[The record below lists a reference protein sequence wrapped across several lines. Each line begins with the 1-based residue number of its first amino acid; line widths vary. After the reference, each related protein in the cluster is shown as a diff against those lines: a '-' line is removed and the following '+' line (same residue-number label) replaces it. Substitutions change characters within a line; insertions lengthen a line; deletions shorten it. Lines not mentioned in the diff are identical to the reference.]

1 MLLRA
6 CMPPESTPPQS
17 SLMPDSPS
25 PNGRAAIDMRQRQ
38 AEQMMTS
45 SMLRNWEPLPSQQK
59 DTRNLSSWAVTIAIA
74 VMFVGIILDNYWIGM
89 SATLIAIL
97 VSLRLIWPVIASQVN
112 DLLPEQRAQILGFLA
127 LFVATLGLFK
137 FIGVYR
143 SISNWLRRTTWDE
156 FGSWAEW
163 VGALGQIMIAVLA
176 VYIAWR
182 QYVISRDLTI
192 QQNIITQQ
200 QTIDAY
206 FQGIS
211 DLALDDEGMLEDW
224 PQERAFAEGRT
235 AAILASVDAAGKA
248 KVLRFLS
255 QSNLLTPLKRDYHLG
270 RPILDGNGGYQEDRE
285 NGVCVIELGVML
297 ANTNLSGTD
306 LRWTDLSDAYFIRT
320 NLSYCDLAKANLART
335 VLYEANLSYTDVKGT
350 RFFYGVLETA
360 SPRSRNEPP
369 NYRTG
374 QYTGAVVERIDF
386 TGVKNLSEEQRH
398 YCCAWCGEASRATIP
413 GGCAGIPNLL
423 GR

>member
-1 MLLRA
+1 
-6 CMPPESTPPQS
+6 MPSEPNSPQASFMPET
-17 SLMPDSPS
+17 PS
-25 PNGRAAIDMRQRQ
+25 PNGRSGIEAVRQRQ
-38 AEQMMTS
+38 AEQQMTPLYS
-45 SMLRNWEPLPSQQK
+45 LKQREILPSQQK
-59 DTRNLSSWAVTIAIA
+59 SINASASWIAIIAIA
-74 VMFVGIILDNYWIGM
+74 VMFIGIIADSYWIGM
-89 SATLIAIL
+89 AGVLVAIII
-97 VSLRLIWPVIASQVN
+97 SLRLIWPVLQNQVN
-112 DLLPEQRAQILGFLA
+112 ELLPEQRAQLLGFVA
-127 LFVATLGLFK
+127 LFVAVLGLLK

-143 SISNWLRRTTWDE
+143 RIGNWLKTTTWDE

-285 NGVCVIELGVML
+285 NGVCVIDLGVML
-297 ANTNLSGTD
+297 AGANLANTD

-320 NLSYCDLAKANLART
+320 NLVDCDLAKANLART
-335 VLYEANLSYTDVKGT
+335 VLYEANLSRADMKGT
-350 RFFYGVLETA
+350 RLFYGSLETA
-360 SPRSRNEPP
+360 SPRSRSEAP
-369 NYRTG
+369 NYITG
-374 QYTGAVVERIDF
+374 SHTGAVIERADF
-386 TGVKNLSEEQRH
+386 TGVRNLSEEQRY
-398 YCCAWCGEASRATIP
+398 YCCAWCGEVARATIP
-413 GGCAGIPNLL
+413 GGCAGVPNLL